1 MADFLMNCWYIF
13 ITCWFFG
20 GLYYLIRNEIRKK
33 RAVENLNI
41 KININSKESDLKGFE
56 NAEELNELCKEYGIP
71 FRFEESKENNTQD
84 DKPQPEPKHDTP
96 EVKFIK
102 SQRTMW
108 LRMCYA
114 SFAFLIY
121 ALYNDYSYD
130 IYLPIFG
137 LAFFFIYKIIKLGM
151 EHPETLEDNDLAKKY
166 FLQKNKK

>member
-1 MADFLMNCWYIF
+1 MINDLMTYFFWFIFLFVFAQFLIYVYKDMKSQILRMKMEKGEQETIKFDNVDDFNKFC
-13 ITCWFFG
+13 
-20 GLYYLIRNEIRKK
+20 
-33 RAVENLNI
+33 
-41 KININSKESDLKGFE
+41 
-56 NAEELNELCKEYGIP
+56 
-71 FRFEESKENNTQD
+71 KENNIPFEVNTPNS
-84 DKPQPEPKHDTP
+84 KTKTEPQPEPKPDTP

-166 FLQKNKK
+166 FQQKNKK